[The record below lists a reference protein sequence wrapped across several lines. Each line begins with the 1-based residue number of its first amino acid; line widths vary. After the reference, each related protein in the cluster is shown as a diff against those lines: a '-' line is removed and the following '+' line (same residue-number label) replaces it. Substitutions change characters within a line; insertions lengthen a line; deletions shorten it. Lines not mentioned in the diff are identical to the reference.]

1 MKKYAVLTLHYC
13 FFITSLLFLPKEISL
28 WAAGFLVSVL
38 SLENICFTLLP
49 LILGFYLPLS
59 HTYILIAVF
68 AYHIL
73 LYPFIKRNRFYA
85 LGVYALSSLT
95 AFIVLYIIQGFSL
108 TSLIAMLFSLVIY
121 GVINMLYVYQ
131 QTNQK
136 INIIP
141 YNQKLID
148 LTMLLGYVFM
158 IHYYSTNS
166 YVILFLFMQLFLIR
180 DFKYNIVFMCVY
192 AMLVG
197 IPNHSN
203 LPQILMP
210 TAVSYLPI
218 SVLFTFTF
226 KNLLWIPGMLYSIV
240 IMILPLTEKKL
251 TIEQNYI
258 NTLFEDFN
266 KYIQTLNTEYDK
278 NVKIMEVKEKRFEE
292 ISREYCLSCSK
303 NTLCKTRLDKR
314 YSFLSAAMLGYKQNI
329 YDCPYYS
336 RFQIHANV
344 ENMNKAYE
352 YSAIKSLSY
361 ELSYLYNQS
370 LALKKDYEKF
380 ISLLYTYG
388 YPVCALDINLAS
400 PSLYFSV
407 EIHTRK
413 VLIEALLLRCAYKAF
428 GEPLELKIVD
438 QKIYFFKKPMLK
450 ITYAH
455 TILAK
460 EGNLM
465 SGDNYYI
472 KKDYNSSYVFAL
484 SDGMGSGYNAY
495 TESIEALKT
504 ISTLSSYHFRT
515 KTILKLLEDIYEL
528 RSNYDRYATL
538 DFLSIDTA
546 TRKMNLY
553 KMGSTTTYIYHN
565 QQLITYENQALPLK
579 LDDVNSAYELD
590 LFSGDFIFLLSD
602 GISDFISNPE
612 FVSLIDASKAADEV
626 CYTIVEYLK
635 QKEKGRLKDDL
646 SLIVIK
652 AI

>member
-226 KNLLWIPGMLYSIV
+226 KNLLWILGMLYSIV

-495 TESIEALKT
+495 TESI
-504 ISTLSSYHFRT
+504 
-515 KTILKLLEDIYEL
+515 
-528 RSNYDRYATL
+528 
-538 DFLSIDTA
+538 
-546 TRKMNLY
+546 
-553 KMGSTTTYIYHN
+553 
-565 QQLITYENQALPLK
+565 
-579 LDDVNSAYELD
+579 
-590 LFSGDFIFLLSD
+590 
-602 GISDFISNPE
+602 
-612 FVSLIDASKAADEV
+612 
-626 CYTIVEYLK
+626 
-635 QKEKGRLKDDL
+635 
-646 SLIVIK
+646 
-652 AI
+652 

>member
-197 IPNHSN
+197 IPNPSN

-303 NTLCKTRLDKR
+303 NTLCKTRLEDR
-314 YSFLSAAMLGYKQNI
+314 
-329 YDCPYYS
+329 
-336 RFQIHANV
+336 
-344 ENMNKAYE
+344 
-352 YSAIKSLSY
+352 KS
-361 ELSYLYNQS
+361 
-370 LALKKDYEKF
+370 
-380 ISLLYTYG
+380 
-388 YPVCALDINLAS
+388 V
-400 PSLYFSV
+400 V
-407 EIHTRK
+407 
-413 VLIEALLLRCAYKAF
+413 
-428 GEPLELKIVD
+428 
-438 QKIYFFKKPMLK
+438 
-450 ITYAH
+450 
-455 TILAK
+455 
-460 EGNLM
+460 
-465 SGDNYYI
+465 
-472 KKDYNSSYVFAL
+472 
-484 SDGMGSGYNAY
+484 
-495 TESIEALKT
+495 
-504 ISTLSSYHFRT
+504 
-515 KTILKLLEDIYEL
+515 
-528 RSNYDRYATL
+528 
-538 DFLSIDTA
+538 
-546 TRKMNLY
+546 
-553 KMGSTTTYIYHN
+553 
-565 QQLITYENQALPLK
+565 
-579 LDDVNSAYELD
+579 
-590 LFSGDFIFLLSD
+590 
-602 GISDFISNPE
+602 
-612 FVSLIDASKAADEV
+612 
-626 CYTIVEYLK
+626 
-635 QKEKGRLKDDL
+635 
-646 SLIVIK
+646 
-652 AI
+652 